1 MFNKIIIITILTMFA
16 FSVDINAKNLDK
28 STKKTKKHNVS
39 KKYYF
44 TFIDT
49 YAEMEKKNK
58 KVESFKYENQSSFKF
73 KFQSSLSE
81 GNNIANPGGG
91 SGSGAGMGS
100 GGASG
105 GGGQGAG
112 GGRQGRGSG
121 GRR

>member
-1 MFNKIIIITILTMFA
+1 MFNKIITIAILTMFA
-16 FSVDINAKNLDK
+16 FSVNINAKKLDK
-28 STKKTKKHNVS
+28 RTKKIKKHNVS
-39 KKYYF
+39 KKPYF

-58 KVESFKYENQSSFKF
+58 KIESFKYENQSSFKF

-81 GNNIANPGGG
+81 GSNIANPGGG

-100 GGASG
+100 GGAG

-112 GGRQGRGSG
+112 GGRQGRGGG
-121 GRR
+121 GRH